1 MDSPQNRI
9 FAASV
14 AASTSA
20 IRQWADSGG
29 TQDLLE
35 LMGQAFDALR
45 AEFATQS
52 LEC

>member
-1 MDSPQNRI
+1 M

-35 LMGQAFDALR
+35 LMNHAFDSLR
-45 AEFATQS
+45 AELAGQALDF
-52 LEC
+52 

>member
-1 MDSPQNRI
+1 MDHSQNRV

-35 LMGQAFDALR
+35 LMSQAFDSLR
-45 AEFATQS
+45 AEFAAQS
-52 LEC
+52 LEF

>member
-1 MDSPQNRI
+1 MDSSQNRM

-35 LMGQAFDALR
+35 LMSQAFDALR
-45 AEFATQS
+45 VEFAAQP
-52 LEC
+52 LEY

>member
-1 MDSPQNRI
+1 MDSSQNRI

-29 TQDLLE
+29 KQDLLE

-45 AEFATQS
+45 AEFSAQS
-52 LEC
+52 LEF